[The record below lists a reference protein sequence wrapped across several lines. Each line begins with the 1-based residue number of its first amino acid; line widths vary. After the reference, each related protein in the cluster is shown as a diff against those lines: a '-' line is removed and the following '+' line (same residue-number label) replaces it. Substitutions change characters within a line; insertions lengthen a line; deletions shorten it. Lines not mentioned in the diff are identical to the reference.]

1 MVGEKI
7 KMLRMS
13 KELTQ
18 EFLAS
23 ELNINQRTLSLFENN
38 KQVPTADILE
48 KLAKIFGVSPEML
61 DDKSPFVVLH
71 GNNNGLNCYNGTNT
85 VQHQM
90 DEKLLQNILTQ
101 LAEKDKQIAALN
113 EIILQLTKK

>member
-18 EFLAS
+18 EALAS
-23 ELNINQRTLSLFENN
+23 ELKINQRSLSLFETN
-38 KQVPTADILE
+38 KQIPTADILE
-48 KLAKIFGVSPEML
+48 KLAKIFGVPVEML
-61 DDKSPFVVLH
+61 DDKTPFVILN
-71 GNNNGLNCYNGTNT
+71 GNTGSLNNINGTNT